1 MLLPCRVVPV
11 PIVGKW
17 ILEKSFYFVNV
28 NTCDTWLER
37 NVGPSTDGAVV
48 LLEGSVC
55 HRIPVY
61 CLLYKERLPEHH

>member
-1 MLLPCRVVPV
+1 M
-11 PIVGKW
+11 PIVGKR

-48 LLEGSVC
+48 LLEGTFC
-55 HRIPVY
+55 HRIP
-61 CLLYKERLPEHH
+61 CILPPLQRTASGTSLIVSLMVL